1 MTETETFTTEITKTT
16 ASTATTSTTLAG
28 FQTAETGEERTCVV
42 WGDPH
47 AYTFDSDHH
56 HHVDVMERGDF
67 WLVNSELISIQA
79 RTWNSFAAQGSSL
92 RALMVSGSFIGGH
105 RLLIEA
111 MDGRVLWDDQ
121 QILQEMPSHFEV
133 PVVSADFSVDLI
145 SADFSVE
152 GGPFEGQR
160 IDSSRELAN
169 LPLKNLH
176 VRLPLGVKLT
186 VNRWPHH
193 IDIEITMPKPTTPQ
207 DGICGN
213 FNGDPTDDTAEM
225 MSARGAVSQV
235 ATEEL
240 LFPSSNFEYVGCF
253 HDMTED
259 RDLPFLKSR
268 YSLNDCALACGGFS
282 YFGRQFNG
290 ECWCGDSFGKHGQ
303 AADEE
308 CACDGGD
315 DIGLDRNCIYRYG
328 GGLAL
333 PVTQEEKQAT
343 LADCLPERRS
353 LAEELCSS
361 STDSA
366 ACIFDV
372 CFGGEGSTDEQD
384 VTTTFGR

>member
-1 MTETETFTTEITKTT
+1 MTTTETFTTAITKTT
-16 ASTATTSTTLAG
+16 ASTATTSTTVAG
-28 FQTAETGEERTCVV
+28 FQTATTGEERTCVV

-47 AYTFDSDHH
+47 VYTFDSDHR

-92 RALMVSGSFIGGH
+92 RAIMVSGSFIGGH

-111 MDGRVLWDDQ
+111 MDGRVRWDDL
-121 QILQEMPSHFEV
+121 QILQDMPSNFEV
-133 PVVSADFSVDLI
+133 PELI
-145 SADFSVE
+145 SAEFSVE
-152 GGPFEGQR
+152 DGPFEGQR
-160 IDSSRELAN
+160 IDDSRELAF

-213 FNGDPTDDTAEM
+213 FNGDPTDDTVEM
-225 MSARGAVSQV
+225 ISARGAASQV
-235 ATEEL
+235 EIEEL

-259 RDLPFLKSR
+259 RDLPWLKSR

-328 GGLAL
+328 GDHAL
-333 PVTQEEKQAT
+333 PVTQEEKQVT

-353 LAEELCSS
+353 LADELCSTGNS
-361 STDSA
+361 
-366 ACIFDV
+366 ACIFDI
-372 CFGGEGSTDEQD
+372 CFEGYISMDEQD
-384 VTTTFGR
+384 VTTTVGR